1 MSSSIKTTSKFHNP
15 KYAECIEA
23 CNHCANSCE
32 FCGSL
37 CLRED
42 SVKVLL
48 KCIELC
54 FYCADVCRFALKYLS
69 CDSSFGKEIIQYCA
83 KVCDDCAKECEKHEM
98 DHCKKCAVVCL
109 ECSKVCQEMATK

>member
-1 MSSSIKTTSKFHNP
+1 MSYNIRTTSTFHNP

-23 CNHCANSCE
+23 CNHCSNSCE
-32 FCGSL
+32 YCGSL

-42 SVKVLL
+42 KVKELL

-54 FYCADVCRFALKYLS
+54 FYCADICRFASKHMS
-69 CDSSFGKEIIQYCA
+69 CDSSFAKEIIQYCA
-83 KVCDDCAKECEKHEM
+83 KVCDDCAKECGSHDM

-109 ECSKVCQEMATK
+109 ECSKMCQEMATK